1 MPLCRCSVDT
11 ATVRQRVAQARARRG
26 HQDADA
32 LDVLVL
38 LLLPQRRQIAQAT
51 DAQATDARPQRRDA
65 VGGFVVA
72 AALGGLAAGAG
83 GLGRS
88 GQAALE
94 LRLCG
99 NLGVLCLLPDCRE
112 LSLELLDP
120 PIRLRRGRL
129 CRRHDSGGDGGI
141 GRGRGLRGGAGC
153 LGLLRGGGQTAL
165 EILDPLFAVLQPF
178 REVRLHR
185 RCRRRRGG
193 GGGSNSCGRGLLRS
207 GGACRLGILRGDGQ
221 VALELLDPLFAG
233 RQPLREVRLHRCS
246 RRRGGSSG
254 GSRCIRGLR
263 GSGGACG
270 LNILGGGGQT
280 ALELLPVRRC
290 GGLGGVCPNAGGG
303 KPALKLLGMALAV
316 RQPLRHVRDPP
327 LTVVSGLEQVRLRVG
342 QLPPQVL
349 GLLLATGGLAHDLL
363 QCLEDAARA
372 VHVLESARC

>member
-38 LLLPQRRQIAQAT
+38 LLLPQRRQIVQAT

-65 VGGFVVA
+65 VGGFVA
-72 AALGGLAAGAG
+72 AALGGLAGAG
-83 GLGRS
+83 GPGRRRELRRRSCGGRSGGRSNRGRCFLGRG

-94 LRLCG
+94 LLTVRLCG
-99 NLGVLCLLPDCRE
+99 NLGGLCLLPDCRE

-129 CRRHDSGGDGGI
+129 CRRRDSGGGGGI

-153 LGLLRGGGQTAL
+153 LGLLRGVGQTAL
-165 EILDPLFAVLQPF
+165 EILDPLFA
-178 REVRLHR
+178 
-185 RCRRRRGG
+185 
-193 GGGSNSCGRGLLRS
+193 GL
-207 GGACRLGILRGDGQ
+207 
-221 VALELLDPLFAG
+221 
-233 RQPLREVRLHRCS
+233 QPLREVRLHRCNR
-246 RRRGGSSG
+246 RRRGGSKDA
-254 GSRCIRGLR
+254 SRCGRGLR

-270 LNILGGGGQT
+270 LGILGGGSQT

-303 KPALKLLGMALAV
+303 QPALKLLGMALVV

-327 LTVVSGLEQVRLRVG
+327 LTVVPGLEQVGLRVG